1 MHEFVIKDEELLNQ
15 WCFFFNINVLK
26 HLMTNL
32 LIHQFQTVRVFLQQ
46 WCYSSGDK
54 IKIMSSLVFCR
65 MKDELR
71 W

>member
-26 HLMTNL
+26 HLTTNL

-46 WCYSSGDK
+46 WCYFSGD
-54 IKIMSSLVFCR
+54 
-65 MKDELR
+65 
-71 W
+71 